1 MWFVR
6 TYLKANLK
14 ISFKLKT
21 FFLLQ
26 APFLR
31 IYSIEVKLPIRREY
45 MHRDII
51 GATILAI
58 LSGKIFVTK
67 WVRAKPI
74 GTEIL
79 WKAERCARTPQIV
92 TCHISQKSDSYHLP
106 GNERRRVLFFFP
118 WLTRSSSFNSP
129 VRPNHWIFCSYLLWA
144 SLRKWPPITGKVLSF
159 SLCSFPQSSHT
170 CSWVHRTS
178 PLGQEILCDLSCRK
192 QGLHGEAPEVI
203 SGSELKLFCLQFLV
217 SLGNSL
223 VVTALWS
230 YSSWA
235 AVTKYQRLAGL
246 TEIYF
251 LRALQLSDQGPSRF
265 SFLWGLSPSQGD
277 GHPSLHPHLVK
288 RGSSSVSFSSDK
300 DSDSSTGAPPSWPQL
315 NFLKVPSSNT
325 ITWGVRTS
333 AYKFWR
339 DANIPF
345 LAWLLNVVIKNTNF
359 EVRLSPGSAT
369 YLPYE
374 LEQVS

>member
-74 GTEIL
+74 GTGIL

-118 WLTRSSSFNSP
+118 LTDSLLLLQQPCQTKSLNILL
-129 VRPNHWIFCSYLLWA
+129 IFA
-144 SLRKWPPITGKVLSF
+144 LSF
-159 SLCSFPQSSHT
+159 T
-170 CSWVHRTS
+170 
-178 PLGQEILCDLSCRK
+178 QEVTTNNRK
-192 QGLHGEAPEVI
+192 G
-203 SGSELKLFCLQFLV
+203 
-217 SLGNSL
+217 
-223 VVTALWS
+223 
-230 YSSWA
+230 
-235 AVTKYQRLAGL
+235 
-246 TEIYF
+246 TEF
-251 LRALQLSDQGPSRF
+251 
-265 SFLWGLSPSQGD
+265 
-277 GHPSLHPHLVK
+277 
-288 RGSSSVSFSSDK
+288 
-300 DSDSSTGAPPSWPQL
+300 
-315 NFLKVPSSNT
+315 
-325 ITWGVRTS
+325 
-333 AYKFWR
+333 
-339 DANIPF
+339 
-345 LAWLLNVVIKNTNF
+345 
-359 EVRLSPGSAT
+359 
-369 YLPYE
+369 
-374 LEQVS
+374 